1 MNYTMLITTTYKNK
15 NYMRKIKNKI
25 SRTSTKLSQVLLIL
39 RELELC
45 YCLNDQFSIYET
57 RILKL
62 EIDRISNLIYTEA
75 ESNL

>member
-1 MNYTMLITTTYKNK
+1 
-15 NYMRKIKNKI
+15 MRKIKNKI